1 MEFVLKDQHCFR
13 QRLGT
18 EEATSHCL
26 KQWCPR
32 LSMDIYVT
40 KSRRSNLEVYMLRG
54 VAINHRV
61 TQGGSTEPRDAWLDD
76 TGD

>member
-1 MEFVLKDQHCFR
+1 
-13 QRLGT
+13 
-18 EEATSHCL
+18 
-26 KQWCPR
+26 
-32 LSMDIYVT
+32 
-40 KSRRSNLEVYMLRG
+40 MLRG